1 MNENHPRLVAAI
13 PPEWSMPQVADALA
27 RALAG
32 EGPALAMAPISQ
44 TSVAANIAVIV
55 PTSGSTGRPKEV
67 AFTSASLISSA
78 TAAHKFLGAVAGEQ
92 WSLLLPINH
101 IAGVNV
107 LVRAHELG
115 TPVVGITET
124 ATYTAIVPTQLHRA
138 LNGDQQLLTH
148 LQACKAVLVGGA
160 ATNTE
165 LLESAR
171 QANINVV
178 TTYGMSE
185 MSGGCIYNNRP
196 LDGVDVRIA
205 PTGNIQLRGAMMA
218 SGYLNDFESW
228 RAATSDGWFTT
239 SDLGESVN
247 GEVRVIGR
255 SDDQIISGGEKIS
268 LGAVEQ
274 FLTSEFDGAQFIACG
289 IPDLEW
295 GTKLVLLSKQ
305 DIDFELMR
313 NKVRS
318 ALGAHAVP
326 KGFLKVK
333 DLPRTSLEK
342 PDRNAARDLYLAANR
357 GDQ

>member
-1 MNENHPRLVAAI
+1 
-13 PPEWSMPQVADALA
+13 MPQVAAALTH
-27 RALAG
+27 ALAG
-32 EGPALAMAPISQ
+32 DGPALAMAPISQ
-44 TSVAANIAVIV
+44 TNVSADFAVIV

-67 AFTSASLISSA
+67 AFTSAALISSA
-78 TAAHKFLGAVAGEQ
+78 TAVHKFLGATSGER
-92 WSLLLPINH
+92 WSLLLPTNH

-115 TPVVGITET
+115 VPVVSVAEA

-138 LNGDQQLLTH
+138 LTGDQQLLTH

-165 LLESAR
+165 LLDSAR
-171 QANINVV
+171 QATINVV

-196 LDGVDVRIA
+196 LDGVDVRIS

-218 SGYLNDFESW
+218 SSYLNDFDSW
-228 RAATSDGWFTT
+228 KAVTSDGWFTT
-239 SDLGESVN
+239 SDLGELVN

-274 FLTSEFDGAQFIACG
+274 FLSSEFDGAEFIACG

-295 GTKLVLLSKQ
+295 GTKLVVLSKQ
-305 DIDFELMR
+305 DVDLELMR
-313 NKVRS
+313 NKVRR

-326 KGFLKVK
+326 KDFLKVK

-342 PDRNAARDLYLAANR
+342 PDRNAGRELYLATNR